1 MAASPTLPGVSSGQ
15 NYQNVQ
21 TQGIAPWAQGYLGD
35 VLGKTQA
42 VTSDLNA
49 PTYGGQR
56 VAQLSGLEQQGL
68 GGIAGIKGYTPQGQ
82 SFTNQGVMQQYMS
95 PYQQGVTDIAT
106 REARRQ
112 ADIDATKRG
121 ANAVNA
127 GAFGGYRQGV
137 ENAEAER
144 NTAQLLNDIQTR
156 GLQSAYGAGMQQF
169 NAEEARRQAENQ
181 FGYTSGIGA
190 LEKQMQYGALPRTI
204 EQQGLDVGYQDFLRQ
219 QQYPYQQLQFQKEML
234 SGLPLSAASTE
245 MNYVPPSTASQVL
258 GGALAGLGA
267 AGNAG
272 GSSNPYENLFN
283 GIGSL
288 FGNNSPTMNYSNP
301 SSWDVS
307 NLSMGIPS
315 IGSGSNY
322 FSGFG
327 SPLPGAL
334 SYRGFGV

>member
-1 MAASPTLPGVSSGQ
+1 
-15 NYQNVQ
+15 
-21 TQGIAPWAQGYLGD
+21 
-35 VLGKTQA
+35 
-42 VTSDLNA
+42 
-49 PTYGGQR
+49 
-56 VAQLSGLEQQGL
+56 
-68 GGIAGIKGYTPQGQ
+68 
-82 SFTNQGVMQQYMS
+82 MQQYMS

-121 ANAVNA
+121 AQAVGA
-127 GAFGGYRQGV
+127 GAFGGYRPGV

-234 SGLPLSAASTE
+234 SGLPIASAATE
-245 MNYVPPSTASQVL
+245 MNYVPPSTASQIL
-258 GGALAGLGA
+258 GGALTGLGA
-267 AGNAG
+267 SGNA
-272 GSSNPYENLFN
+272 SNLFGSGLGGIFD

-288 FGNNSPTMNYSNP
+288 WGSSGLPSNRYLSSLQNDAMNQINYGN
-301 SSWDVS
+301 
-307 NLSMGIPS
+307 
-315 IGSGSNY
+315 
-322 FSGFG
+322 
-327 SPLPGAL
+327 
-334 SYRGFGV
+334 GVVW

>member
-1 MAASPTLPGVSSGQ
+1 MAASPTLPGVSAGNS
-15 NYQNVQ
+15 YQNVQ
-21 TQGIAPWAQGYLGD
+21 TQGISPWAQGYVGD

-68 GGIAGIKGYTPQGQ
+68 GGIAGLKGYTPQGQ

-95 PYQQGVTDIAT
+95 PYEQGVTDIAT
-106 REARRQ
+106 RDARKQ
-112 ADIDATKRG
+112 ADIETTRRN
-121 ANAVNA
+121 ANAVSA
-127 GAFGGYRQGV
+127 GAFGGTRRDILD
-137 ENAEAER
+137 AEAEK
-144 NTAQLLNDIQTR
+144 NTAQLLNDIRTR
-156 GLQSAYGAGMQQF
+156 GLQSAYASGMGQF
-169 NAEEARRQAENQ
+169 NAEEARRQQENQ

-190 LEKQMQYGALPRTI
+190 LDKQMQYGALPRTV

-245 MNYVPPSTASQVL
+245 MNYAPPSTASQVL

-267 AGNAG
+267 AGNIG
-272 GSSNPYENLFN
+272 RSSNPYENLFN
-283 GIGSL
+283 GIGGL
-288 FGNNSPTMNYSNP
+288 FGNSSPTMNYSNP

-327 SPLPGAL
+327 SSLPGAL